1 MAADKSVFQVNS
13 LRLAV
18 RFCGLVKAVRE
29 SQAIGRC
36 AETDSIEG
44 WRDRL
49 GASVPEANAVDISA
63 LFTPVNGS
71 YHTRDGREIV
81 STALTNTGRERLGDA
96 GIDRGR

>member
-1 MAADKSVFQVNS
+1 MDFSTCRHLCRSDLLAVCKNFFVRLLTSSAFSSVSMAADKSVFQMNS

-49 GASVPEANAVDISA
+49 GASVPEANA
-63 LFTPVNGS
+63 
-71 YHTRDGREIV
+71 EI
-81 STALTNTGRERLGDA
+81 
-96 GIDRGR
+96 

>member
-18 RFCGLVKAVRE
+18 RFCGLVKAIRE

-49 GASVPEANAVDISA
+49 GASVPEANA
-63 LFTPVNGS
+63 
-71 YHTRDGREIV
+71 EI
-81 STALTNTGRERLGDA
+81 
-96 GIDRGR
+96 

>member
-1 MAADKSVFQVNS
+1 MQGFLFRLLTSPAFSSVSMAADKSVFQVNS

-18 RFCGLVKAVRE
+18 GFCGLVKAVRE

-49 GASVPEANAVDISA
+49 GASVPEANA
-63 LFTPVNGS
+63 
-71 YHTRDGREIV
+71 EI
-81 STALTNTGRERLGDA
+81 
-96 GIDRGR
+96 